1 MTSALPL
8 RTNINDTA
16 TDYCCEY
23 TIQRVAASDDY
34 GIYYLTELRQY
45 LVDVHINETILK
57 ELFIPALCARDGNR
71 VIVKNSKC
79 AGEFDEILTTFM
91 SRAVEYNMCAS
102 RNDNLVYIDRPFFT
116 NGTVYY
122 SRLIYHGPSLA
133 EYVAEHGPFT
143 FAQVEQWLR
152 PVCEAVALL
161 HDNNIWHY
169 AISPYNIQ
177 IVKVIETEERAVLM
191 DFGRAIQGLEPR
203 KVLAYPTLTPYLPKE
218 QYTCTRSSQGSTDV
232 YALAA
237 TIYFCLTGHDP
248 AYAEELNLD
257 KVCDE
262 LLALDI
268 EPERVNELLRAL
280 EPKFFKRHRNARE
293 FTDALFAPIPD
304 ASEAVSESEPEA
316 AASEPEPEPEP
327 QTPSTSKPGDD
338 EITHA
343 VRRRSY
349 RQPTPQPT
357 PQPAPQ
363 PAEPQPVNPQ
373 LSSQTNILQRATAMQ
388 PDSEPTPQRATAM
401 QANVPPSQS
410 VASVAPPQGRTST
423 PTPQNAAA
431 PAGKK
436 PAKPSSSR
444 LWIIIAIA
452 AVAIALAAIAWLT
465 FGAGASEE
473 ITTADT
479 TITEV
484 PDTFTSDTTAFD
496 SGDSVATEPAPAE
509 QQQPKPTDSSYPNGS
524 ANTPV
529 GNHPVSQS
537 SYNEQPTSP
546 VPNKVQIINSM
557 VAGKPGQAEP
567 VCCPNDTVAI

>member
-1 MTSALPL
+1 MASALPL
-8 RTNINDTA
+8 RTNIYDTA
-16 TDYCCEY
+16 TDYGCEY

-45 LVDVHINETILK
+45 LVDVHINESILK
-57 ELFIPALCARDGNR
+57 ELFIPALCARNDNR

-91 SRAVEYNMCAS
+91 SGAVKYNMCAS
-102 RNDNLVYIDRPFFT
+102 RNKNLVNIGQPFFA

-122 SRLIYHGPSLA
+122 SRPIYHGPSLA
-133 EYVAEHGPFT
+133 EYVAEHGRFT

-152 PVCEAVALL
+152 PLCEAVAML
-161 HDNNIWHY
+161 HDNDVSHF

-177 IVKVIETEERAVLM
+177 IVKENGKEERAVLM
-191 DFGRAIQGLEPR
+191 DFGRAVQGMGPR

-218 QYTCTRSSQGSTDV
+218 QYTGTPVSNHAVDV

-237 TIYFCLTGHDP
+237 TIYFCLTGHNP

-262 LLALDI
+262 LLALEI

-280 EPKFFKRHRNARE
+280 EPNSFKRHYSARK

-304 ASEAVSESEPEA
+304 TSE
-316 AASEPEPEPEP
+316 AASEPEPAASEPEPEP
-327 QTPSTSKPGDD
+327 QTPSAPKPSDD

-349 RQPTPQPT
+349 RQPAPQPT
-357 PQPAPQ
+357 PQ
-363 PAEPQPVNPQ
+363 PAEPQPVEPQ
-373 LSSQTNILQRATAMQ
+373 PSSQTNILQRATAMQ
-388 PDSEPTPQRATAM
+388 T
-401 QANVPPSQS
+401 NVTPSQS
-410 VASVAPPQGRTST
+410 VASVAPPQGRTPS
-423 PTPQNAAA
+423 PIPQSAPAAA

-452 AVAIALAAIAWLT
+452 AVAIALAAIAWFT

-473 ITTADT
+473 IDPADT
-479 TITEV
+479 TVTEV
-484 PDTFTSDTTAFD
+484 EGTFTSDATAFD
-496 SGDSVATEPAPAE
+496 SVDSVATEPAPAE
-509 QQQPKPTDSSYPNGS
+509 QQQPKPTDNSYPNKP
-524 ANTPV
+524 AITPV
-529 GNHPVSQS
+529 SNHPVNQG
-537 SYNEQPTSP
+537 SYNERPTSP

-567 VCCPNDTVAI
+567 VCSPNDTVAI

>member
-1 MTSALPL
+1 
-8 RTNINDTA
+8 
-16 TDYCCEY
+16 
-23 TIQRVAASDDY
+23 
-34 GIYYLTELRQY
+34 
-45 LVDVHINETILK
+45 
-57 ELFIPALCARDGNR
+57 
-71 VIVKNSKC
+71 
-79 AGEFDEILTTFM
+79 
-91 SRAVEYNMCAS
+91 
-102 RNDNLVYIDRPFFT
+102 
-116 NGTVYY
+116 
-122 SRLIYHGPSLA
+122 
-133 EYVAEHGPFT
+133 
-143 FAQVEQWLR
+143 
-152 PVCEAVALL
+152 
-161 HDNNIWHY
+161 
-169 AISPYNIQ
+169 
-177 IVKVIETEERAVLM
+177 M

-280 EPKFFKRHRNARE
+280 EPNYFKRHYSARK

-304 ASEAVSESEPEA
+304 TSEAASESEPEA
-316 AASEPEPEPEP
+316 EPEPEP
-327 QTPSTSKPGDD
+327 QTPSASKPGDD

-349 RQPTPQPT
+349 RQPTPQP
-357 PQPAPQ
+357 
-363 PAEPQPVNPQ
+363 AEPQP
-373 LSSQTNILQRATAMQ
+373 SSQTNILQRATAMQ
-388 PDSEPTPQRATAM
+388 T
-401 QANVPPSQS
+401 NVTPSQS
-410 VASVAPPQGRTST
+410 SAYVAPPQGRTPS
-423 PTPQNAAA
+423 PIPQSAPAAA

-452 AVAIALAAIAWLT
+452 AVAIALVAIAWFT

-473 ITTADT
+473 IDTADT
-479 TITEV
+479 TVTEV
-484 PDTFTSDTTAFD
+484 EGTFTSDTTAFD
-496 SGDSVATEPAPAE
+496 SVATEPTPAE
-509 QQQPKPTDSSYPNGS
+509 QQQPKPTNNSYPNKPAITPGS
-524 ANTPV
+524 
-529 GNHPVSQS
+529 NHPVSQG
-537 SYNEQPTSP
+537 SYNEQPTSS

>member
-1 MTSALPL
+1 MAIFLPQNFSI
-8 RTNINDTA
+8 TNSSTCSN
-16 TDYCCEY
+16 CVY
-23 TIQRVAASDDY
+23 TIMPGFVADDDF
-34 GIYYLTELRQY
+34 GFYYNVQNWQA
-45 LVDVHINETILK
+45 DVCLQTILK

-280 EPKFFKRHRNARE
+280 EPNYFKRHYSARK

-304 ASEAVSESEPEA
+304 TSE

-327 QTPSTSKPGDD
+327 QTPSASKPGDD

-496 SGDSVATEPAPAE
+496 SGDSVATEPAHAE
-509 QQQPKPTDSSYPNGS
+509 QQQPKPTDSSYPNGA

>member
-8 RTNINDTA
+8 RTNINNTA

-57 ELFIPALCARDGNR
+57 ELFIPALCARNDNR

-91 SRAVEYNMCAS
+91 SRAVKYNMCAS
-102 RNDNLVYIDRPFFT
+102 RNKNLVNINQPFFA

-122 SRLIYHGPSLA
+122 SRPIYHGPSLA
-133 EYVAEHGPFT
+133 EYVAEHGRFT

-152 PVCEAVALL
+152 PLCEAVAML

-169 AISPYNIQ
+169 AISPHNIQ
-177 IVKVIETEERAVLM
+177 IVKVKETEERAVLM

-218 QYTCTRSSQGSTDV
+218 QYTGTRSSEGSTDV

-280 EPKFFKRHRNARE
+280 EPNHFKRHYSASK

-304 ASEAVSESEPEA
+304 ASEAASESEPEA
-316 AASEPEPEPEP
+316 AASEPEPEP
-327 QTPSTSKPGDD
+327 QTPSASKPGDD

-349 RQPTPQPT
+349 RQPA

-363 PAEPQPVNPQ
+363 PAEPQPVDPQ

-388 PDSEPTPQRATAM
+388 PDSEPTPQRATTM
-401 QANVPPSQS
+401 QANMLPSQS
-410 VASVAPPQGRTST
+410 VASVAPPQGRTPS
-423 PTPQNAAA
+423 PIPQSAPAAA
-431 PAGKK
+431 PTGEK

-452 AVAIALAAIAWLT
+452 AVAIALAAIAWFT

-473 ITTADT
+473 IDTADT
-479 TITEV
+479 TVTEV
-484 PDTFTSDTTAFD
+484 EGTFTSDTTAL
-496 SGDSVATEPAPAE
+496 DSVDSEATEPAPAE
-509 QQQPKPTDSSYPNGS
+509 QQQPKPTDNSYPNKP
-524 ANTPV
+524 AITPV
-529 GNHPVSQS
+529 SNHPVSQG

-557 VAGKPGQAEP
+557 VAAKPGQAEP